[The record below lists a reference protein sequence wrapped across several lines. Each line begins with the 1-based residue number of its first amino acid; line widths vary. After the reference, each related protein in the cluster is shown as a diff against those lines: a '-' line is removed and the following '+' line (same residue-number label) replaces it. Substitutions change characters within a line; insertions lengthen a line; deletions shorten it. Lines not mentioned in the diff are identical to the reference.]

1 LTTSAVTRK
10 DAFGLV
16 RAALIAAVLFLAGA
30 MVPVIGGLV
39 MLLAPVPVLCYAAG
53 LPGALWRSGGAIIV
67 AAGLVA
73 LVAGPL
79 GALAYLLS
87 LGLATAVMMYTLERR
102 KPFEVV
108 VLCTV
113 AAMLVAGAVAALVL
127 VGSPA
132 ALANL
137 LHRDL
142 LAALSRGEKFYHMVG
157 VEAGLST
164 ETRNGIVN
172 ATIRLSP
179 ALAAISA
186 GFAVLVNLGIFW
198 RLTGRQ
204 QRVGYPLFGDLVR
217 WSAPDWLIWTLLVS
231 GFGMFIP
238 VAPLGTI
245 FLDCFACVAAVY
257 FCQGLAIMAF
267 YFKVLSMPPL
277 ARGLIY
283 FVTIVQPVLAAL
295 VCAAGIF
302 DLWIDFRR
310 LKPPSQE
317 ARNFGDFL

>member
-1 LTTSAVTRK
+1 MTRK

-16 RAALIAAVLFLAGA
+16 RAALIAAVLFLAGG
-30 MVPVIGGLV
+30 MVPIAGGLV
-39 MLLAPVPVLCYAAG
+39 MLLAPVPVLYYAVG
-53 LPGALWRSGGAIIV
+53 LPGALWRGGGAIV
-67 AAGLVA
+67 LAAALVGLAAG
-73 LVAGPL
+73 PS
-79 GALAYLLS
+79 GALAYTVTF
-87 LGLATAVMMYTLERR
+87 GLATAVMTYTLERR
-102 KPFEVV
+102 KPFETV

-113 AAMLVAGAVAALVL
+113 GTMLVAGLLASLAL

-132 ALANL
+132 ELATV

-142 LAALSRGEKFYHMVG
+142 LAALTRGEKFYHMVG
-157 VEAGLST
+157 MEASISSG
-164 ETRNGIVN
+164 TRDSIVN

-198 RLTGRQ
+198 RLSGKQ

-217 WSAPDWLIWTLLVS
+217 WAAPDWLIWTLLVS
-231 GFGMFIP
+231 GFGLFVP
-238 VAPLGTI
+238 VAPLSTI